1 MSRAMPVPSAVAL
14 ALVLAGCPDNVKDP
28 FPKSVGFQP
37 LTYCP
42 QVEVPWP
49 TDAQNPSDLYPEI
62 LNVLAA
68 PGCGGAL
75 NPDKYVVTSHAHA
88 RTFLKVPILTVWSK
102 MQPTQDG
109 LPNWVHLCDDGSIK
123 CVDSWNW
130 LPGAETA
137 DFPVSFRMLYHV
149 DEFISVNWE
158 HTWREGPLKGT
169 VADPLTLEVG
179 ARYQKTW
186 GIENIRVQT
195 GSFVLR
201 PVGPVTG
208 DEYTSIE
215 LVAWLDADTQGQSET
230 EAVFGS
236 LVNAYNLLKAGV
248 YAP

>member
-1 MSRAMPVPSAVAL
+1 MSRTVPVPPAVAL
-14 ALVLAGCPDNVKDP
+14 ALVLAGCPDNVEDP
-28 FPKSVGFQP
+28 FPKAVGYQP

-42 QVEVPWP
+42 QVEVADP
-49 TDAQNPSDLYPEI
+49 QNPSDRFPEM
-62 LNVLAA
+62 LNILAA

-75 NPDKYVVTSHAHA
+75 TPDKYVVTSHAHA
-88 RTFLKVPILTVWSK
+88 RGFLKVPILTVWAK

-109 LPNWVHLCDDGSIK
+109 LPNWVHLCDDGTDK
-123 CVDSWNW
+123 CVESWHW
-130 LPGAETA
+130 LPGTETA
-137 DFPVSFRMLYHV
+137 DFPVSFRMKYHV
-149 DEFISVNWE
+149 DSLVSVDWE
-158 HTWREGPLKGT
+158 HTWRQGLLEGT
-169 VADPLTLEVG
+169 VAAPLAVG

-208 DEYTSIE
+208 AEYTSIE

-236 LVNAYNLLKAGV
+236 LVNAYNLLKTGV
-248 YAP
+248 YTP